1 MRGDRMTDNEII
13 KALEKFK
20 DRVYTTMFY
29 YRLSSDER
37 KAIHDVLYLIDR
49 QKAEIERLSRPMFW
63 VQHKP
68 SEKNFS
74 KKTWD
79 EMVGT
84 VGLCHTGETIIK
96 RIDEEGIKSE
106 ARKEFAERLKAMH
119 RHNTTS
125 VVSLV
130 TVFDNINK
138 LLAEMESESNA

>member
-1 MRGDRMTDNEII
+1 MTDNEII

-49 QKAEIERLSRPMFW
+49 QKAEIESC
-63 VQHKP
+63 
-68 SEKNFS
+68 NS
-74 KKTWD
+74 KINELEIELKAMRGAANSYKAEVEHFRDLTKKI
-79 EMVGT
+79 EA
-84 VGLCHTGETIIK
+84 
-96 RIDEEGIKSE
+96 E
-106 ARKEFAERLKAMH
+106 ARKEFAEMLKAMH

-130 TVFDNINK
+130 IVFDNINK